1 MMSGFRPRTRDLIL
15 TSESKRP
22 CRSSLLVTCPI
33 LVAGVAV
40 CLKVGSLSAGDSL
53 SDPVAR
59 VKPESDLPKSRFS
72 VATETP
78 SGLFRVD
85 ETPSNPPQAIPSE
98 TADRLLRAAATE
110 YILSGS
116 SPSLDREMTL
126 YAKQV
131 IDYYDQ
137 GAKSADEIRADLS
150 ELRKRWPSRRYE
162 ISKIVGTQYDPNK
175 DVGAVIVDYTFEV
188 SNGTKRKAGEVETF
202 LIFDAV
208 SKRPRVILVNEHKV
222 Q

>member
-1 MMSGFRPRTRDLIL
+1 MAVF
-15 TSESKRP
+15 
-22 CRSSLLVTCPI
+22 
-33 LVAGVAV
+33 AV
-40 CLKVGSLSAGDSL
+40 CLKVGSLSAGNSL

-59 VKPESDLPKSRFS
+59 VKPESDLAKSRFS

-78 SGLFRVD
+78 SESFPVD
-85 ETPSNPPQAIPSE
+85 ETPPNPPQAISSE

-110 YILSGS
+110 YVLSGS

-126 YAKQV
+126 YAKHV
-131 IDYYDQ
+131 VDYYDQ
-137 GAKSADEIRADLS
+137 GAKSTDEIRADLF

-162 ISKIVGTQYDPNK
+162 ISRIVRTQYDPNK
-175 DVGAVIVDYTFEV
+175 DVGTVIVDYTFEV

-208 SKRPRVILVNEHKV
+208 SRGPRVILVNEHKV